1 MFPVQDIENS
11 VKKIKQGDPLAR
23 EDFLESCKPFIFK
36 AACKFC
42 RRILDWGRDDELA
55 IALIAFN
62 EAIDRFREGSGV
74 PFLAFARLVMSSR
87 LTDYYRRENRVAAAG
102 VSLQAD
108 SSNSLEYA
116 KSWETYLEEE
126 AFREREEEIKEFE
139 ELLSR
144 YGVTFEDLVQC
155 SPRHR
160 DTRRSLLL
168 AAWELAERNHLFKE
182 LSAKKKLP
190 LIKLEKV
197 TGLSRKTLE
206 RGRKYII
213 AMAVLMNRREE
224 YLYLS
229 SYLEL
234 PTPAK
239 KGVPGKNENTR
250 YDCQD

>member
-1 MFPVQDIENS
+1 MFPVQDIENT

-108 SSNSLEYA
+108 SSNSLE
-116 KSWETYLEEE
+116 
-126 AFREREEEIKEFE
+126 
-139 ELLSR
+139 
-144 YGVTFEDLVQC
+144 
-155 SPRHR
+155 
-160 DTRRSLLL
+160 
-168 AAWELAERNHLFKE
+168 
-182 LSAKKKLP
+182 
-190 LIKLEKV
+190 
-197 TGLSRKTLE
+197 
-206 RGRKYII
+206 
-213 AMAVLMNRREE
+213 
-224 YLYLS
+224 
-229 SYLEL
+229 
-234 PTPAK
+234 
-239 KGVPGKNENTR
+239 
-250 YDCQD
+250 